1 MFRDHIGGRDR
12 RFSRDNRRESPFQKG
27 DLKYVVLD
35 LLKEKPRYGYEIIRN
50 LEEQSQGFYTPS
62 PGVVYPTLQ
71 MLEEMGYATSQERDG
86 KKIYTIT
93 EEGIRFLVER
103 KDSADEV
110 RSQIKSRWSLGNIGR
125 MAMVMKEYH
134 ELEHLISRGLR
145 HMEDD
150 KADRIK
156 EVLIQAYRNI
166 EDILEE

>member
-1 MFRDHIGGRDR
+1 MLRDHIGGRGR
-12 RFSRDNRRESPFQKG
+12 RFSRDNRRESPFRKG

-71 MLEEMGYATSQERDG
+71 MLEEMGYAISQERDG

-93 EEGIRFLVER
+93 EGGIRFLVER

-134 ELEHLISRGLR
+134 ALENLLERCLR
-145 HMEDD
+145 HLDTD
-150 KADRIK
+150 KAQQVRH
-156 EVLIQAYRNI
+156 VLCRAHDEI
-166 EDILEE
+166 ESILEN